1 MVRNVLLVWSSP
13 RKLKIRFRE
22 IGVEPDFDYSLFVD
36 TDKILGDMKM
46 AELTIQNWE
55 ASESPGK
62 DI

>member
-1 MVRNVLLVWSSP
+1 M
-13 RKLKIRFRE
+13 RFRE